1 MEPSEKESKSVK
13 IKKEEE
19 TVCSFGNGDESCCV
33 LRVVRSQFC
42 GCSLHNVS

>member
-1 MEPSEKESKSVK
+1 MKPSEKESKSVK
-13 IKKEEE
+13 IKKEEA
-19 TVCSFGNGDESCCV
+19 TVCSFGNGGESCRV